1 MAGQRETRRYTFRF
15 PERERDQD
23 FVARLWATRRVG
35 QLLEEI
41 RLKGENE
48 ELKDEIVALAKE
60 FGLVTPYT
68 SYLVQEEERMA
79 GRVFFFAPPPDV
91 MNLDEVVVTES
102 PREAMNKSTGAA
114 SVAASRD
121 IRAMQEAEAAPQ
133 QQAATGLMAVQGQML
148 YRTPDNAWV
157 NVDFDPERDEVV
169 QIKFASAAYFTFL
182 RLYPEAGEFARLGTQ
197 MTFFFQGRF
206 VQIGEEGEETM
217 TAAALRKVFG

>member
-1 MAGQRETRRYTFRF
+1 M
-15 PERERDQD
+15 
-23 FVARLWATRRVG
+23 ARLWATRRVG

-68 SYLVQEEERMA
+68 SYLVQEEERMVGAVRRFMDASA
-79 GRVFFFAPPPDV
+79 GAIQ
-91 MNLDEVVVTES
+91 LDEVVVTEA
-102 PREAMNKSTGAA
+102 PREAMRKSTGAA

-133 QQAATGLMAVQGQML
+133 QQAATGLVAVQGQML

-169 QIKFASAAYFTFL
+169 QIKFASKAYFTFL

-217 TAAALRKVFG
+217 TEAEQRKLFG

>member
-1 MAGQRETRRYTFRF
+1 M
-15 PERERDQD
+15 
-23 FVARLWATRRVG
+23 ARLWATRRVG

-79 GRVFFFAPPPDV
+79 DRIRFMHALPDAS
-91 MNLDEVVVTES
+91 LDLDAVVAMES
-102 PREAMNKSTGAA
+102 PREAMRKSTGAA

-133 QQAATGLMAVQGQML
+133 QQAATGLIAVQGQML

-169 QIKFASAAYFTFL
+169 QIKFASKAYFTFL
-182 RLYPEAGEFARLGTQ
+182 RLYPEAGEFARLGIQ

-217 TAAALRKVFG
+217 TEAELRKLFG

>member
-1 MAGQRETRRYTFRF
+1 
-15 PERERDQD
+15 
-23 FVARLWATRRVG
+23 VARLWATRRVG

-79 GRVFFFAPPPDV
+79 GRVFFFAPSPDAYLD
-91 MNLDEVVVTES
+91 LDEAVALES
-102 PREAMNKSTGAA
+102 PREAMRKSTGAA

-121 IRAMQEAEAAPQ
+121 IRAMQEAEAAPR
-133 QQAATGLMAVQGQML
+133 QQAATGLVVVQGQML
-148 YRTPDNAWV
+148 YRTPDSAWV

-169 QIKFASAAYFTFL
+169 QIKFASKAYFRFL

-217 TAAALRKVFG
+217 TEAALRALF